1 MQSELYHTIALTQ
14 VKGVGPEGARTLIS
28 ACGSAAEVFQAS
40 EKELLALPGLGP
52 KTVEY
57 IKSFEAYDRVEKE
70 LEFIKTHNIQALTFA
85 DKGYP
90 ARLKELSNAPAVVFY
105 KGTEVLNHSRVIGIV
120 GTRRVSEYGKALVQQ
135 LVQDLAPYNVV
146 TVSGMAYG
154 VDILCHRKSLEN
166 QLPTVSVMAHGL
178 DMVYPSAHTATA
190 RQMTRSG
197 GIMTEHVSG
206 TSMRKEYF
214 PRRNRLV
221 AGLIDALVVVE
232 SPAKG
237 GSLITAEI
245 AHSYHREVLAF
256 PGRINDDRS
265 AGCNNLIKTQKAQ
278 LIESAADLAWFLGWP
293 SPDTQSSQNSK
304 AAQLRGIEKRIYVY
318 LREKPEQ
325 RSKLDLM
332 CEELDIP
339 QGELSLLLLNMEF
352 NGFVRCMPG
361 NSFKAE

>member
-1 MQSELYHTIALTQ
+1 MATELFYTIALTR
-14 VKGVGPEGARTLIS
+14 VKGVGPEGARTLI
-28 ACGSAAEVFQAS
+28 AALGSAASVFDAPV
-40 EKELLALPGLGP
+40 KELMALPGLGP
-52 KTVEY
+52 KTAERIKTFDDFDKVHVEL
-57 IKSFEAYDRVEKE
+57 D
-70 LEFIKTHNIQALTFA
+70 FIKTHKIEAFTFA

-105 KGTEVLNHSRVIGIV
+105 KGTEVLNHPRVIGIV
-120 GTRRVSEYGKALVQQ
+120 GTRRVSDYGKGLVQE
-135 LVQDLAPYNVV
+135 LVQDLAPYDVV

-154 VDILCHRKSLEN
+154 VDVMCHRKSLECKV
-166 QLPTVSVMAHGL
+166 PTVSVMAHGL

-190 RQMTRSG
+190 REMTRNG
-197 GIMTEHVSG
+197 GIMTEHTSG
-206 TSMRKEYF
+206 TEMRKEYF

-221 AGLIDALVVVE
+221 AGLVDALVVVE

-256 PGRINDDRS
+256 PGRTHDDRS

-293 SPDTQSSQNSK
+293 SADAQSSQNSK
-304 AAQLRGIEKRIYVY
+304 AAQLRGLEKRIYVY

-325 RSKLDLM
+325 KCKLDLM
-332 CEELDIP
+332 CEELEIP

-352 NGFVRCMPG
+352 SGFVRCMPG
-361 NSFKAE
+361 NSFKAQ